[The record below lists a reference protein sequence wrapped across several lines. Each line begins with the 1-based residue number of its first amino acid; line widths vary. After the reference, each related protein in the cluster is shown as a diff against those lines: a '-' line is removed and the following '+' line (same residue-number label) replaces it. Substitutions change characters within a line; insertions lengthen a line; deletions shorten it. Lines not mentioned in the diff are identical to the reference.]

1 MQNSSINP
9 REVRG
14 REIASKFT
22 LKEQNG
28 FWFVPSASGKS
39 NRYKVCLKSQKCT
52 CPDFEIRRVKCK
64 HLWAVECS
72 FEQNFLGELSK
83 QEIAELPK
91 PATTRKTYRQNWSA
105 YNTAQITEKAE
116 FQRLLATLCKG
127 IGEPSQ
133 RNGRPRLPLADMIF
147 ACAFKVFSTFSGRRF
162 STDLLDAKG
171 KGFISD
177 VPHFNSVL
185 RYFDKPLLTPYLQ
198 MLIEESGLP
207 LSALEKTFAIDA
219 SGLSATH
226 GFTWHYAKYE
236 QPRLV
241 AKKDWLKVHICTGT
255 LTNVVTAV
263 GVTDK
268 YEHDTNYFEPLLS
281 ATKQNF
287 NVSEISADKAYLS
300 KANLQTAVDNNSYPF
315 IAWKSN
321 SRETEKEG
329 NELWNKLYH
338 YYALNQEKFLECY
351 HRRSNV
357 ESTFAMIK
365 AKFSGS
371 LRAKNKVSQ
380 TNEALAKILCHNI
393 VCLIQSMHE
402 FGVKPD
408 FWKDFT
414 MH

>member
-1 MQNSSINP
+1 
-9 REVRG
+9 
-14 REIASKFT
+14 
-22 LKEQNG
+22 
-28 FWFVPSASGKS
+28 
-39 NRYKVCLKSQKCT
+39 
-52 CPDFEIRRVKCK
+52 
-64 HLWAVECS
+64 
-72 FEQNFLGELSK
+72 
-83 QEIAELPK
+83 
-91 PATTRKTYRQNWSA
+91 
-105 YNTAQITEKAE
+105 
-116 FQRLLATLCKG
+116 
-127 IGEPSQ
+127 
-133 RNGRPRLPLADMIF
+133 MIF

-162 STDLLDAKG
+162 STDLQDAKD

-198 MLIEESGLP
+198 MLIEESAMP
-207 LSALEKTFAIDA
+207 LSALEKDFAIDA

-226 GFTWHYAKYE
+226 GFTWRYAKYE

-241 AKKDWLKVHICTGT
+241 AKKDWLKIHICTGV

-263 GVTDK
+263 EVTDK

-287 NVSEISADKAYLS
+287 EVSEISADKAYLS
-300 KANLQTAVDNNSYPF
+300 KANLQTAVDNGSYLF

-321 SRETEKEG
+321 SRATQKEG

-338 YYALNQEKFLECY
+338 YYALNQEKFLERY
-351 HRRSNV
+351 HQRSNV

-365 AKFSGS
+365 KKFSGS
-371 LRAKNKVSQ
+371 LRAKNKTSQ

-408 FWKDFT
+408 FWKDCT

>member
-1 MQNSSINP
+1 MKENLQNP
-9 REVRG
+9 RQLRG
-14 REIASKFT
+14 LEIAKTFT
-22 LKEQNG
+22 IKEENG
-28 FWFVPSASGKS
+28 LWFVPSASGKS
-39 NRYKVCLKSQKCT
+39 TRYKVDLTKQKCT
-52 CPDFEIRRVKCK
+52 CPDCEIRRQKCK
-64 HLWAVECS
+64 HIFAVEFS
-72 FEQNFLGELSK
+72 FEQDFLGELSK
-83 QEIAELPK
+83 QEISQLPK
-91 PATTRKTYRQNWSA
+91 PLAVRKTYRQKWKS
-105 YNTAQITEKAE
+105 YNQAQTVEKSE
-116 FQRLLATLCKG
+116 FQRLLATLCKS

-133 RNGRPRLPLADMIF
+133 PNGRPRLPLADMIF
-147 ACAFKVFSTFSGRRF
+147 SCTFKVFSTFSGRRF
-162 STDLLDAKG
+162 STDLQDAKG

-185 RYFDKPLLTPYLQ
+185 RYFDKPLMTPYLQ
-198 MLIEESGLP
+198 MLIEESSLP

-241 AKKDWLKVHICTGT
+241 AKKDWLKIHICTGT

-263 GVTDK
+263 EVTDK
-268 YEHDTNYFEPLLS
+268 YEHDTNYFEPLID
-281 ATKQNF
+281 ATTPNF
-287 NVSEISADKAYLS
+287 EMEEVSADKVYLS
-300 KANLQTAVDNNSYPF
+300 KANLQTAIDNGSYPY

-321 SRETEKEG
+321 SRATEKEG

-371 LRAKNKVSQ
+371 LRAKNKTSQ

-408 FWKDFT
+408 FWKDCT

>member
-1 MQNSSINP
+1 MNENLQNP
-9 REVRG
+9 RQIRG
-14 REIASKFT
+14 LEIAKHYT
-22 LKEQNG
+22 IKEENG
-28 FWFVPSASGKS
+28 LWFVPSASGKS
-39 NRYKVCLKSQKCT
+39 QRYKVDLKKKKCT
-52 CPDFEIRRVKCK
+52 CPDYEIRRQKCK
-64 HLWAVECS
+64 HIFAVEFS
-72 FEQNFLGELSK
+72 FEQNFLGELSRE
-83 QEIAELPK
+83 EITELAK
-91 PATTRKTYRQNWSA
+91 PVTTRKTYRQNWKH
-105 YNTAQITEKAE
+105 YNTAQIVEKGE
-116 FQRLLATLCKG
+116 FQILLAELTKG
-127 IGEPSQ
+127 VGEPSQ
-133 RNGRPRLPLADMIF
+133 TNGRPRLPFADMIF

-162 STDLLDAKG
+162 STDLQDAKS
-171 KGFISD
+171 KGYISD

-241 AKKDWLKVHICTGT
+241 AKKDWLKIHICTGT

-263 GVTDK
+263 EVTDK

-281 ATKQNF
+281 ATKENF

-300 KANLQTAVDNNSYPF
+300 KVNLQTAVDSNSYPF

-365 AKFSGS
+365 SKFSGS

-408 FWKDFT
+408 FWKDCT
-414 MH
+414 LH

>member
-9 REVRG
+9 REIRG
-14 REIASKFT
+14 REIARKYALT
-22 LKEQNG
+22 EQNG
-28 FWFVPSASGKS
+28 VWFVPSASGKS
-39 NRYKVCLKSQKCT
+39 TRYKVDLTKQKCT

-64 HLWAVECS
+64 HLFAAECS
-72 FEQNFLGELSK
+72 FEQDFLGELSK
-83 QEIAELPK
+83 QEISQLPK
-91 PATTRKTYRQNWSA
+91 PTPTRKTYRQNWTA
-105 YNTAQITEKAE
+105 YNTAQTSEKAE
-116 FQRLLATLCKG
+116 FQRLLATLCKS

-133 RNGRPRLPLADMIF
+133 TNGRPRLPLADMIF
-147 ACAFKVFSTFSGRRF
+147 SCAYKVFSTFSGRRF
-162 STDLLDAKG
+162 STDLQDAKG

-198 MLIEESGLP
+198 MLIEESSLP

-236 QPRLV
+236 QPRLI

-263 GVTDK
+263 EVTDK
-268 YEHDTNYFEPLLS
+268 YEHDTNYFEPLLL

-300 KANLQTAVDNNSYPF
+300 KVNLQTAVDNNSYPF

-321 SRETEKEG
+321 SKITEKEG
-329 NELWNKLYH
+329 NELWNKLFH
-338 YYALNQEKFLECY
+338 YFSLNKEKFLERY
-351 HRRSNV
+351 HQRSNS
-357 ESTFAMIK
+357 ESAFSMIK
-365 AKFSGS
+365 AKFSDR
-371 LRAKNKVSQ
+371 LRSKNRTAQK
-380 TNEALAKILCHNI
+380 NEALCKILCHNLC
-393 VCLIQSMHE
+393 CLIQSIYE
-402 FGVKPD
+402 FGLKPE
-408 FWKDFT
+408 FWKEI
-414 MH
+414 